1 MRAPHG
7 VSTPVAVSV
16 DGVTKVFTE
25 AGRSTVALDS
35 AHLEVAAGEFVCLLG
50 RSGCGKS
57 TLLSLIAGL
66 ARPSSGTI
74 DTHGLRVGMMFQD
87 ANLFPWLT
95 VRGNIELAL
104 RLSGVLKRDWTD
116 RVAEL
121 LTIVQLPHVADRRPH
136 QLSGGMRQ
144 RVALA
149 RALAQDCR
157 VLLMDEPFGAL
168 DALTRDALHEEIER
182 VWTERGLTIVF
193 VTHNVREAA
202 RLGDRVVIMSPT
214 PGRIVEEVRVELPRP
229 RQMSDASVAELSG
242 HLHDLLD
249 HHDGAP
255 AERRAS

>member
-1 MRAPHG
+1 VTKPA
-7 VSTPVAVSV
+7 AVSV
-16 DGVTKVFTE
+16 RAVTKVYSDAAEPTLALTE
-25 AGRSTVALDS
+25 VN
-35 AHLEVAAGEFVCLLG
+35 LEVREGEFVCLLG

-57 TLLSLIAGL
+57 TLLSMIADL
-66 ARPSSGTI
+66 SHPTSGVI
-74 DTHGLRVGMMFQD
+74 DTHGNRVGMMFQD

-104 RLSGVLKRDWTD
+104 RLSGVAKSEWAV

-121 LTIVQLPHVADRRPH
+121 LELVQLPTVGDKRPH

-157 VLLMDEPFGAL
+157 VLLMDEPFAAL

-182 VWTERGLTIVF
+182 VWLERGITVIF

-202 RLGDRVVIMSPT
+202 RLSDRVVLMSPT
-214 PGRIVEEVRVELPRP
+214 PGRIVDQVELGLPRP
-229 RQMSDASVAELSG
+229 RRMEDASVASEAGRLRA
-242 HLHDLLD
+242 LMDR
-249 HHDGAP
+249 HDGSV
-255 AERRAS
+255 AEQVVA

>member
-1 MRAPHG
+1 MTAVPAALT
-7 VSTPVAVSV
+7 VSDVS
-16 DGVTKVFTE
+16 KVYADHHEPTL
-25 AGRSTVALDS
+25 ALSGTSLTVG
-35 AHLEVAAGEFVCLLG
+35 EGEFVCLLG

-66 ARPSSGTI
+66 AAPTTGTI
-74 DTHGLRVGMMFQD
+74 DTHGNRVGMMFQD

-104 RLSGVLKRDWTD
+104 RLSGVPKADWLG

-121 LTIVQLPHVADRRPH
+121 LEIVQLPDAAAKRPH

-157 VLLMDEPFGAL
+157 ILLMDEPFGAL

-182 VWTERGLTIVF
+182 VWAARGLAIVF

-202 RLGDRVVIMSPT
+202 RLADRVVVMSPS
-214 PGRIVEEVRVELPRP
+214 PGRIVEEVPIGLPRP
-229 RQMSDASVAELSG
+229 REMSDAAVAHLSG
-242 HLHDLLD
+242 ELHHVMDAYD
-249 HHDGAP
+249 TVR
-255 AERRAS
+255 EAS